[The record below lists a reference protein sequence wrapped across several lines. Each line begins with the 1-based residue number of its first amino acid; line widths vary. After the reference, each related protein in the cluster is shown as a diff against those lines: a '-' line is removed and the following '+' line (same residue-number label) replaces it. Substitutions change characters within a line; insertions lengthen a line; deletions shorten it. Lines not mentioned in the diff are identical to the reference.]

1 MLTKGTKC
9 STQYLYMELNK
20 YDCSFVSVPY
30 IISPLIFYETWHPLL
45 NFHLLN
51 NIHWNLYT
59 AETFATFPSQ
69 RLLCNVI
76 KFHVVKETKEAVPYF
91 VQDF

>member
-1 MLTKGTKC
+1 MKPDTH
-9 STQYLYMELNK
+9 YW
-20 YDCSFVSVPY
+20 
-30 IISPLIFYETWHPLL
+30 IFPRYY
-45 NFHLLN
+45 